1 MITIHINDL
10 VKHVFESNIQTARTS
25 NLVHQERLKLN
36 DDLEKQI
43 SYFFPHQKLGTK
55 SSCCLNVWLRN
66 VFYQI
71 MLFNCDLFLLTDDEN
86 WYYQLLS
93 MYPTLFVL
101 YLIYLGLLYF
111 LFCKCSQGMT
121 FKIGWKITDFF

>member
-1 MITIHINDL
+1 MMKFSSCNDRNSHKWFGKTRFW
-10 VKHVFESNIQTARTS
+10 VKHSDST
-25 NLVHQERLKLN
+25 NLHQERLKLN

-71 MLFNCDLFLLTDDEN
+71 ILFNCDFFSLTDDEN

-93 MYPTLFVL
+93 MY
-101 YLIYLGLLYF
+101 LIYLGLLYF
-111 LFCKCSQGMT
+111 LFCKFSQGMT